1 VRCLCGCR
9 EPDLDL
15 LEHQQAL
22 LTAELSFHPKYFVLK
37 SLHFLKENLKIKIKP
52 FPSDIVMF
60 HNCIIFIPITA
71 SKHKTKWVIYE
82 QHSNSR
88 ELGGLV
94 SPAPEQGSMWLHTAP
109 RSPLRFPS
117 YFTALS
123 PHVTNGTGL
132 LLNLVTWS
140 CSGCT
145 CMTGAASQCFSD
157 WSVLGGTVVFPFWL
171 FSRAPTMVLE
181 VSVRSLRVEGF
192 V

>member
-1 VRCLCGCR
+1 MCR
-9 EPDLDL
+9 NCI
-15 LEHQQAL
+15 
-22 LTAELSFHPKYFVLK
+22 LK
-37 SLHFLKENLKIKIKP
+37 TIKFLKRKFKNKNKIKP

-60 HNCIIFIPITA
+60 HNCIIFVPITA

-132 LLNLVTWS
+132 LLNWVTWS
-140 CSGCT
+140 CSGCM

-157 WSVLGGTVVFPFWL
+157 WSALGGTVVFPFWL